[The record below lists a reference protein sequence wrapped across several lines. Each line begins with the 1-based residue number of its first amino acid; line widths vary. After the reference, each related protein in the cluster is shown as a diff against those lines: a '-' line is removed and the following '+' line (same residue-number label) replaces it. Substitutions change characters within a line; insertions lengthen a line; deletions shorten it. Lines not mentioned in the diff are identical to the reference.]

1 MVKVYLGMFGL
12 LYQANVVKKVG
23 TCKPIDNSI
32 NNSRYRSALTGLAI
46 IKPRDCKRR
55 ISSCTFVI
63 KKIKYICNVKV
74 YMEGPVTSICTLKKV
89 KLPVIGGFLFVQP

>member
-32 NNSRYRSALTGLAI
+32 NNSRYRSALKGLATI
-46 IKPRDCKRR
+46 SLRDCKRR
-55 ISSCTFVI
+55 IRYRTFANYLEI
-63 KKIKYICNVKV
+63 DAKGSFNNA
-74 YMEGPVTSICTLKKV
+74 SL
-89 KLPVIGGFLFVQP
+89 